1 MKLKNSIHP
10 GEFLREELEEREL
23 TQSDLARHIGV
34 EPGVINQI
42 CNGRRGISA
51 VMAKK
56 LAVAFG
62 SSPELWMNLQNSFDL
77 SQAEDPDFG
86 KLRA

>member
-1 MKLKNSIHP
+1 MLKNILHP
-10 GEFLREELEEREL
+10 GEFLKEELEERGL
-23 TQSDLARHIGV
+23 TQSDLATHIGV
-34 EPGVINQI
+34 EPGVINVI

-51 VMAKK
+51 AMAKK

-62 SSPELWMNLQNSFDL
+62 TTPELWMNLQTSYEL
-77 SQAEDPDFG
+77 TKVEEPDFG